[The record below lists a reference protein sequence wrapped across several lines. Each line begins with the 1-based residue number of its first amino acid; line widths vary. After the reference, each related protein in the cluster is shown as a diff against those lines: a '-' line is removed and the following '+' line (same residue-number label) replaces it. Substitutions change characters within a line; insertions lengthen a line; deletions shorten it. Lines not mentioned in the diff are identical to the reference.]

1 MFLFPFANY
10 GILKTQISMGL
21 APAKASR
28 IRQALE
34 DSHWVCPDPRSI
46 DDIKLCTATMDLG
59 SV

>member
-21 APAKASR
+21 APEKASR

-34 DSHWVCPDPRSI
+34 DSQWVCPDPWS
-46 DDIKLCTATMDLG
+46 LCLEVNRG
-59 SV
+59 RHEE